1 MEGWGWERVHDPA
14 VLPDVK
20 ELWQQSL
27 ATGQPFE
34 MVFPLRSQSGE
45 FRRFLTRVNPV
56 RDSRGSVVQWF
67 GTGTDVEHERR
78 AAEAIAVLRQ
88 REQMARQ
95 EAELQKRQ
103 LNALFTQAPMLI
115 AVLRGPDHVIEL
127 ANPPICQLWGRRE
140 EELVNR
146 SIFDV
151 LPDLGTVELR
161 GILDGVYRTGVS
173 HLGAETPVT
182 IERPS
187 GATENGYV
195 TFVYAP
201 FRTIDGAIDGI
212 FVIASDV
219 TTLVVARQ
227 QVNALREAAE
237 AANRAKDEFLAMLG
251 HELRNPL
258 SPILTALQLMRLRG
272 GDGSRARAHRDRAP
286 GQPPDPARRRP
297 ARRVAHR
304 ARQGRAEGGSGRDRR
319 DRGQG
324 ARGEQPDLRAADAR
338 AGPRR
343 AAARS
348 RGARRFA
355 ASQPGGV
362 QPADQR
368 RQVHATRRP
377 RQRRRPRRRRRGR
390 AARRATPASAWRRR
404 SCRTC
409 SICSCRSARRSTDP
423 RAAWASGS
431 RSCAT

>member
-1 MEGWGWERVHDPA
+1 MNPDPSEAPPLPAPPDPQENLRESEQQFRDLANSIANLAWMARPDGYIYWYNDQWYAYTGTTPEEMEGWGWERVHDPA

-103 LNALFTQAPMLI
+103 LNSLFIQAPMLI

-146 SIFDV
+146 PIFDV
-151 LPDLGTVELR
+151 LPELGTVELR
-161 GILDGVYRTGVS
+161 GILEGVYRTGVS

-187 GATENGYV
+187 GATE
-195 TFVYAP
+195 TA
-201 FRTIDGAIDGI
+201 T
-212 FVIASDV
+212 
-219 TTLVVARQ
+219 
-227 QVNALREAAE
+227 
-237 AANRAKDEFLAMLG
+237 
-251 HELRNPL
+251 
-258 SPILTALQLMRLRG
+258 SP
-272 GDGSRARAHRDRAP
+272 S
-286 GQPPDPARRRP
+286 
-297 ARRVAHR
+297 
-304 ARQGRAEGGSGRDRR
+304 S
-319 DRGQG
+319 
-324 ARGEQPDLRAADAR
+324 
-338 AGPRR
+338 
-343 AAARS
+343 
-348 RGARRFA
+348 
-355 ASQPGGV
+355 
-362 QPADQR
+362 
-368 RQVHATRRP
+368 TRRSATSTAPSTASSSSP
-377 RQRRRPRRRRRGR
+377 R
-390 AARRATPASAWRRR
+390 T
-404 SCRTC
+404 
-409 SICSCRSARRSTDP
+409 
-423 RAAWASGS
+423 
-431 RSCAT
+431 